1 MIEVSVEP
9 KIRVCEIRV
18 VCLES
23 AALTVH
29 RNEKRVMLCR
39 HCRYLDLD
47 LAVVINLPA
56 AGTARN
62 CPVPGLLQSFRTPGS
77 KHVAIRTDQDGFYAC
92 LVKPCD
98 E

>member
-1 MIEVSVEP
+1 MIELSVEP

-39 HCRYLDLD
+39 HCHYLDVD
-47 LAVVINLPA
+47 LAAVINLPA
-56 AGTARN
+56 AGTARD

-77 KHVAIRTDQDGFYAC
+77 KHVPIRTDQDGFYAC